1 MRYYLINEKNEEII
15 IDLKRTTKRI
25 RETLRF
31 EFSSNDND
39 QQVYIRKLA
48 GKYYASFDGIRW
60 DKIAKQSLPEKIL
73 NVNQNFNLYRGFKP
87 SGLSQAGAGE
97 MVSQMPGKVIKVLA
111 QIGQEV
117 VQGTPLLII
126 EAMKMENEIKA
137 GADGKIKA
145 IHVKEGQAID
155 SGFLMLEIT

>member
-31 EFSSNDND
+31 EFSSSDND

-60 DKIAKQSLPEKIL
+60 NKIAKQSLPEKIL

-97 MVSQMPGKVIKVLA
+97 MVSQMPGKVIKILA
-111 QIGQEV
+111 KVGQEV